1 MPIVLPHAE
10 KAVSQSDSGKSKKR
24 RRMTMETLITT
35 VTDGQKKQVKRF
47 AEDAVDRAIAEG
59 LLDKDGIQKLI
70 ENGDEFQAHIIAGI
84 KDLSVSN
91 QFADEE
97 AQSNYAYPKGYKV
110 KEITEQTNIL
120 RQLFPSIGFA
130 DEKIA
135 EQPLSSNAEGWFAIP
150 KWQTL
155 APTYG
160 EAVEK
165 VLAMIRSKRTF
176 CNYRKGQTGP
186 EYLRQHAK
194 TVKMFQKLGDE
205 QKDHDI
211 LVVPCQFGLRHK
223 GRSVR
228 RAREVFMANEFGLGA
243 FVIGIMLLT
252 HPEREVQW
260 EQLHVDCAGD
270 EFDSD
275 ADASFDG
282 APYFYFNDGKVMF
295 DTYRV
300 DYPYAYYGSASSF
313 LPQPNLEILNA

>member
-1 MPIVLPHAE
+1 
-10 KAVSQSDSGKSKKR
+10 
-24 RRMTMETLITT
+24 METLITT

-97 AQSNYAYPKGYKV
+97 VESSYAYPKGYKV
-110 KEITEQTNIL
+110 KGITEQTNIL
-120 RQLFPSIGFA
+120 RQLFPGIGFA
-130 DEKIA
+130 DEKLV
-135 EQPLSSNAEGWFAIP
+135 EQPLPPNAEGLFAIP
-150 KWQTL
+150 KWQTI

-165 VLAMIRSKRTF
+165 VLAMIGSKRAF
-176 CNYRKGQTGP
+176 HNYRKGQTGP

-243 FVIGIMLLT
+243 FAIGIMLLT
-252 HPEREVQW
+252 HPEREVQL

-270 EFDSD
+270 EYSPGAGGRFEN
-275 ADASFDG
+275 
-282 APYFYFNDGKVMF
+282 APYFRFGDGEVVF
-295 DTYRV
+295 GTLWFGNARV
-300 DYPYAYYGSASSF
+300 GCGSASAF
-313 LPQPNLEILNA
+313 LSQ